1 MKSVIIKQA
10 LTGLLF
16 FGMGVCAHAVNPP
29 IHPSD
34 TIISER
40 IDLDDVVVTGSR
52 TTRLLKDVPVP
63 TKVFKA
69 KDIKAI
75 APSSFADILQYI
87 LPGVEFT
94 KHGSRDQFNAQGF
107 DESSMLFLVD
117 GELITTGSTS
127 GIDFE
132 RINPDDIERIE
143 VLRGASSAL
152 YGSNAIGGVI
162 NIITRS
168 AKSPL
173 HVSASARLDSRAG
186 QKYDVSAGVKRG
198 MIASQTSAQY
208 RTDAGY
214 TLADQFEQELNV
226 AGNTTWNVNQKF
238 VFTPTDKLSFHLGGL
253 VNLRTQHWT
262 DKIDFLYN
270 SYDIKAG
277 SKWQISPS
285 SDVEISYHYD
295 KYQRDTCL
303 IQTPDKKKRSIFD
316 EDMHHLRA
324 QYNLN
329 LSDVHIVNI
338 GAEYIHDLVASPR
351 LSSPTDPGEKSVDNK
366 ILYGQYIYKVTPRFM
381 LSYGGRL
388 DKHSGYGSHYT
399 SRLSAMYKTGCVA
412 HRLSYGEGYRAPSLQ
427 ELFFFFNHGAFFI
440 YGNPELQ
447 PEKSRMLSYSAE
459 GRWNKLTL
467 VGTAFYNHVRNRI
480 DFVYRGTDLVYANV
494 AGVTRIFG
502 FEAQA
507 NVTLPY
513 GFALRASYSYT
524 YDHRK
529 ATDKEGNTMKL
540 SNTRPHAATAALT
553 YGHRFTKDYK
563 LSANLS
569 TRFLSVLKTARLDSE
584 ELFQEVKYPGYAISR
599 LDVENQFFGHYTL
612 HIGAENLFD
621 YKPKALVFNS
631 PISPGRILYG
641 MLRVTF

>member
-303 IQTPDKKKRSIFD
+303 IQTPDKKKHSIFD

-480 DFVYRGTDLVYANV
+480 DFVYRGPDLVYANV

-524 YDHRK
+524 YDRRK
-529 ATDKEGNTMKL
+529 ATDKEGDTMKL

-563 LSANLS
+563 LSANLF

>member
-10 LTGLLF
+10 LIGLLF
-16 FGMGVCAHAVNPP
+16 FGMEVCAHAVNPP

-524 YDHRK
+524 YD
-529 ATDKEGNTMKL
+529 
-540 SNTRPHAATAALT
+540 
-553 YGHRFTKDYK
+553 
-563 LSANLS
+563 
-569 TRFLSVLKTARLDSE
+569 
-584 ELFQEVKYPGYAISR
+584 
-599 LDVENQFFGHYTL
+599 
-612 HIGAENLFD
+612 
-621 YKPKALVFNS
+621 
-631 PISPGRILYG
+631 
-641 MLRVTF
+641 

>member
-621 YKPKALVFNS
+621 YKPKALAFNS
-631 PISPGRILYG
+631 PTSPGRILYG

>member
-563 LSANLS
+563 LSANLF

-621 YKPKALVFNS
+621 YKPKALAFNS
-631 PISPGRILYG
+631 PTSPGRILYG

>member
-563 LSANLS
+563 LSANLF

-599 LDVENQFFGHYTL
+599 LDVENQ
-612 HIGAENLFD
+612 
-621 YKPKALVFNS
+621 
-631 PISPGRILYG
+631 
-641 MLRVTF
+641 

>member
-1 MKSVIIKQA
+1 MKSVIIKQV

-16 FGMGVCAHAVNPP
+16 FGIGVCARAVNPP
-29 IHPSD
+29 AHPSD

-52 TTRLLKDVPVP
+52 TPRLLKDVPVP
-63 TKVFKA
+63 IKVFKA

-75 APSSFADILQYI
+75 APSSFVDVLQYI

-94 KHGSRDQFNAQGF
+94 KHGSRDQLNVQGF
-107 DESSMLFLVD
+107 DESSILFLID

-168 AKSPL
+168 ANSPL
-173 HVSASARLDSRAG
+173 RISASARLDSREG

-198 MIASQTSAQY
+198 MVASHTGAQY
-208 RTDAGY
+208 RTDVGY
-214 TLADQFEQELNV
+214 ILADQYEQELNV

-270 SYDIKAG
+270 SYDIKTG
-277 SKWQISPS
+277 GKWQISPS
-285 SDVEISYHYD
+285 LDVEIAYHYD
-295 KYQRDTCL
+295 NYQRDTCL
-303 IQTPDKKKRSIFD
+303 IQTPDKKKRTIFD

-324 QYNLN
+324 QFNLN
-329 LSDVHIVNI
+329 LSDVHIINV

-351 LSSPTDPGEKSVDNK
+351 LSSPADPGEKSVENK
-366 ILYGQYIYKVTPRFM
+366 ILYGQYIYKLSPRLV

-388 DKHSGYGSHYT
+388 DTHSGYGSHYT
-399 SRLSAMYKTGCVA
+399 SRLSAMYKTGPVV

-440 YGNPELQ
+440 YGNPDLQ

-467 VGTAFYNHVRNRI
+467 VGNAFYNHVRNRI

-524 YDHRK
+524 YDRRK
-529 ATDKEGNTMKL
+529 ATDKAGDTMKL

-563 LSANLS
+563 LSANLF

-599 LDVENQFFGHYTL
+599 LDVENQLFGHYTL

-621 YKPKALVFNS
+621 YKPKALAFNS
-631 PISPGRILYG
+631 PTSPGRILYG

>member
-584 ELFQEVKYPGYAISR
+584 ELFQVVKYPGYAISR